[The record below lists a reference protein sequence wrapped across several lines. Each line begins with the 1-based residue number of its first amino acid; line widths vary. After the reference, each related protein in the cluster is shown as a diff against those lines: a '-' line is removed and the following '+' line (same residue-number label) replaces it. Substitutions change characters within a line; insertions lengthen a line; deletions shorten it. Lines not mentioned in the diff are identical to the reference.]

1 MKPPS
6 EQKPARPARGRR
18 AVDRLIVSVAV
29 LKSPEDTGH
38 KLGIDDSLTH
48 NLLILNMILG
58 GGRGIRTPESLSTL
72 TVFKTGA
79 FNRSAIPPFTILPDS
94 IILRGV
100 SLCRFW
106 LFGLSRHLCHYFVT
120 SRQLRHRARLR
131 IVIRVR
137 VPHGRVDR

>member
-1 MKPPS
+1 
-6 EQKPARPARGRR
+6 
-18 AVDRLIVSVAV
+18 L
-29 LKSPEDTGH
+29 
-38 KLGIDDSLTH
+38 
-48 NLLILNMILG
+48 
-58 GGRGIRTPESLSTL
+58 
-72 TVFKTGA
+72 
-79 FNRSAIPPFTILPDS
+79 ILPDS

-137 VPHGRVDR
+137 VPHGRVDGRMPQQFFHRHEVNTGARQP